1 MTDVRMPMAVTTR
14 KKSSKN
20 FLFLYFFYFFILF
33 FEYLEYLGRK
43 LGSLFG
49 AQLARLRH
57 LTRCFPPETLDA
69 NLVYFLVENL
79 DDDLFR
85 TSADSPTVQDKTTRG
100 DGGI

>member
-1 MTDVRMPMAVTTR
+1 MSVCRWLLQPE
-14 KKSSKN
+14 KKRSKN
-20 FLFLYFFYFFILF
+20 FLFLYFISLF
-33 FEYLEYLGRK
+33 FLLSILYFLVYLGRK

>member
-1 MTDVRMPMAVTTR
+1 MSVCRWLLQPE
-14 KKSSKN
+14 KKRSKN
-20 FLFLYFFYFFILF
+20 FLFLYYFFILSF
-33 FEYLEYLGRK
+33 EYFEYLVYLGRK

-69 NLVYFLVENL
+69 NLVFFLVENL

-85 TSADSPTVQDKTTRG
+85 TSADSPTVQDKTTRD